1 MQQQNLYLGIDVGT
15 SGVRTA
21 VIDDSGT
28 VISSASTAMEA
39 PIQIDH
45 RPCQDANIWWQ
56 ATRDCLLK
64 QSQQLQM
71 TGWHMCDIAAISVD
85 ATSGTLLLVDA
96 DLNPLTPGYM
106 YNSGNFFA
114 EAEQIARIAPENSIA
129 QGPGSGLAR
138 LLFLQKQGLIGS
150 AAHAMHQADW
160 IAAKLMSV
168 GGFSDETNVLKMGFD
183 VVQRRWPDWFSSC
196 GVRSALLPDVNH

>member
-56 ATRDCLLK
+56 ATGL
-64 QSQQLQM
+64 
-71 TGWHMCDIAAISVD
+71 
-85 ATSGTLLLVDA
+85 
-96 DLNPLTPGYM
+96 
-106 YNSGNFFA
+106 FA
-114 EAEQIARIAPENSIA
+114 EAE
-129 QGPGSGLAR
+129 
-138 LLFLQKQGLIGS
+138 S
-150 AAHAMHQADW
+150 AA
-160 IAAKLMSV
+160 
-168 GGFSDETNVLKMGFD
+168 
-183 VVQRRWPDWFSSC
+183 PDDRLAH
-196 GVRSALLPDVNH
+196 V